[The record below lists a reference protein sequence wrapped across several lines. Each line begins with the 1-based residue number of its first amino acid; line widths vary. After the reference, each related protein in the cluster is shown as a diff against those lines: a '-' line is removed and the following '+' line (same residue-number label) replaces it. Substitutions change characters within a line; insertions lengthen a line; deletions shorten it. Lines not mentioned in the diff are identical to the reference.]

1 MSRTRHD
8 VVHKDVQHRPDDPT
22 GVHGKHKLIG
32 KLVHGVG
39 LAHEE
44 WWIARGAAMRQP
56 GEDQVYIIVFF
67 HREIPHSDE
76 QS

>member
-1 MSRTRHD
+1 MHHAS
-8 VVHKDVQHRPDDPT
+8 V
-22 GVHGKHKLIG
+22 IG
-32 KLVHGVG
+32 KLVQGVD

-44 WWIARGAAMRQP
+44 WWIALGAAMRQP